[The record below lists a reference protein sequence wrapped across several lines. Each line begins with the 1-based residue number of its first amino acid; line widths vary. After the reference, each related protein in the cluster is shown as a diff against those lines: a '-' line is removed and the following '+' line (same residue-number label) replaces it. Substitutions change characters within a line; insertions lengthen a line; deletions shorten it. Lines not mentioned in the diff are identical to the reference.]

1 MRPHASA
8 DLTARE
14 LMLLR
19 WLAQGARI
27 MRPSTPSSTVHHV
40 QGPDGRLHLTGVQ
53 QRLVQRMVDARRIV
67 WREDL
72 AAYVITETG
81 VELVAR
87 LRRSAA

>member
-1 MRPHASA
+1 MAGA
-8 DLTARE
+8 VAGLTVRE

-19 WLAQGARI
+19 WLALGARI
-27 MRPSTPSSTVHHV
+27 QRPSAPTSTVHHV

-53 QRLVQRMVDARRIV
+53 RRLVQRMVDARRIV

-81 VELVAR
+81 VELVHRAGR
-87 LRRSAA
+87 TAA

>member
-1 MRPHASA
+1 MRPPASA

-27 MRPSTPSSTVHHV
+27 LRPAADSSTLHQVE
-40 QGPDGRLHLTGVQ
+40 GPEGRMHLTGVQ
-53 QRLVQRMVDARRIV
+53 RRLVQRMVDARRIV

-72 AAYVITETG
+72 APYVITETG
-81 VELVAR
+81 ANVVQR
-87 LRRSAA
+87 GGRNAA